1 MVEEHEAKLRDEA
14 TNHEDDIELI
24 QHELATA
31 VEDNKQCIQHF
42 ESEIGLRN

>member
-1 MVEEHEAKLRDEA
+1 MMEEHDHKLREEA

-24 QHELATA
+24 QHELSQQ
-31 VEDNKQCIQHF
+31 VEENKQCIQHF